1 MKKLISCDSVAVVV
15 RINASTSLD
24 ELRVC

>member
-15 RINASTSLD
+15 RINASTGLV